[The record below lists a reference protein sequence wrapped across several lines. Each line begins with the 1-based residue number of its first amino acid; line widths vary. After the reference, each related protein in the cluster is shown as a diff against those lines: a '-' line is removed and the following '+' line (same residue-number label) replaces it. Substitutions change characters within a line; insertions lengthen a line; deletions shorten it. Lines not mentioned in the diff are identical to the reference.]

1 MGTRRIR
8 IDNEYHYIDN
18 LEDFLALTEQNL
30 GWDAHDYLEEL
41 FSTIYEYLDEAL
53 DITISKMINSDE
65 KIDSINETIRSLLQ
79 EIK

>member
-41 FSTIYEYLDEAL
+41 LQ
-53 DITISKMINSDE
+53 
-65 KIDSINETIRSLLQ
+65 IDHSIA
-79 EIK
+79 